1 MPDCPLGHSSAT
13 ADYCDQCGTR
23 IGDGSPAAERG
34 GPVSDPEWSPTDP
47 VTQRPPPAPAEPCP
61 RCGTLR
67 VAGARY
73 CEEDGY
79 DFAPR
84 VMVRWEATVSADRAY
99 FDAMAAEG
107 FEFPASYP
115 PKTFALD
122 TDVIVIGRGTSPA
135 GGVSVLDLH
144 GTPEDDGISRRHAV
158 LRRSADGAYS
168 VADCGSTNGTMI
180 NGGSELLAP
189 HLEVVLADGDRIHL
203 GAWTTITI
211 RSVPVV

>member
-1 MPDCPLGHSSAT
+1 MEPDRPGHPAT
-13 ADYCDQCGTR
+13 ATGAGR
-23 IGDGSPAAERG
+23 A
-34 GPVSDPEWSPTDP
+34 V
-47 VTQRPPPAPAEPCP
+47 P
-61 RCGTLR
+61 RCGTPR

-84 VMVRWEATVSADRAY
+84 AAVRWEATVSADREY
-99 FDAMAAEG
+99 FDALAAGG
-107 FEFPASYP
+107 FEFPVSYG

-168 VADCGSTNGTMI
+168 VADCGSTNGTTI

-189 HLEVVLADGDRIHL
+189 HVEVALRDGDRIHL

-211 RSVPVV
+211 RSVPAV